1 VTLDKLRSPQHT
13 DTNMVEASIWWEAL
27 VQRYNGRNIQFHV
40 DGPARDLKLPSEL
53 FDSVADNLVENAL
66 GKAPDRAGLLVRVT
80 LSAARGGTL
89 TVCDN
94 GAAIANNVAEQ
105 LFDNPVQ
112 SQTGL
117 GIGLFQAAKQAA
129 QAGYR
134 LALAA
139 NEPGMVCFVLT
150 REDSTT

>member
-1 VTLDKLRSPQHT
+1 
-13 DTNMVEASIWWEAL
+13 M
-27 VQRYNGRNIQFHV
+27 
-40 DGPARDLKLPSEL
+40 
-53 FDSVADNLVENAL
+53 
-66 GKAPDRAGLLVRVT
+66 RVT

-94 GAAIANNVAEQ
+94 GAAVSDSVVEQ

-112 SQTGL
+112 SHTGL
-117 GIGLFQAAKQAA
+117 GIGLFQAAKQAL

-150 REDSTT
+150 REGDAA